1 MAKPFGKLAKRVIVA
16 IIGIPLIIIVS
27 LYGKIPFLIFAA
39 AIGAVSYY
47 EFSKMAGNR
56 RYYANKIIGL
66 LCVLC
71 LIVNEYLKLIDF
83 SVLSFIIVLLLLIFE
98 LFRNKESAIANI
110 GVSLIGVFYIGMFVS
125 ALVNLREFYNASAFT
140 YGQGGYLILSLFVSI
155 WLCDSAA
162 YFLGTALGSN
172 KLMPRVSPN
181 KSWEGALA
189 GFIFSIVTMLACKP
203 LFADFLEWRDA
214 IVIGLIVGTF
224 GQVGDLVESLL
235 KRDAHVKDS
244 SSIIPGHGGILDRF
258 DSLLFTAPIVYLYLN
273 FLTK

>member
-1 MAKPFGKLAKRVIVA
+1 MAKEFGKLAKRVGVA
-16 IIGIPLIIIVS
+16 VIGIPLIIFVS
-27 LYGKIPFLIFAA
+27 LYGKILFLVFTA
-39 AIGAVSYY
+39 AIGVLAYY

-66 LCVLC
+66 LCVLA
-71 LIVNEYLKLIDF
+71 LIVNEYIRIIDF
-83 SVLSFIIVLLLLIFE
+83 SVLTVIIVLLLLIFE
-98 LFRNKESAIANI
+98 LFRNKESAIANL
-110 GVSLIGVFYIGMFVS
+110 GASLIGVFYVGLFTS
-125 ALVNLREFYNASAFT
+125 ALVNLREFYGPSGFT
-140 YGQGGYLILSLFVSI
+140 YNQGGYLILSLFVSI

-162 YFLGTALGSN
+162 YFLGTALGNN

-203 LFADFLEWRDA
+203 IFADFLEWRDA

-273 FLTK
+273 FLTR